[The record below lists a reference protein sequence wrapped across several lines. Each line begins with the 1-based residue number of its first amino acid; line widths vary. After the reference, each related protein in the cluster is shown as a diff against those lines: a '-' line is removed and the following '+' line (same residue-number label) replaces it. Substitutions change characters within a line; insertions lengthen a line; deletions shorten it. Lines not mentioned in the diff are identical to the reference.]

1 MSNKSTNDTSYNR
14 AKEKQL
20 FSNLQNVL
28 AIFKS
33 EINQISI
40 PENTE
45 ESKDFYEELDNYSD
59 KENKINKDKNYIY
72 YSAINNIN
80 IKFIEKNT
88 KDNNEY
94 NIMNNYD
101 VIFDK
106 DTNKT
111 YLINKRKNFSNEEIC
126 NERYKL
132 NQKIKLRED
141 MLLFILIKEKDK
153 DNIVIILI
161 KEKKIREEKDEQ
173 KGKDEY
179 EDEEKKYFKRI
190 PDTKYQVFYK
200 VYYFRL
206 EIPQIEKNFSANLLN
221 KNGKEEI
228 ILYFWEERLI
238 DLFNIKNINDD
249 CDSIKTKYTL
259 QLDFEPKFIC
269 SIKIIIENKEYL
281 LKKNEVNFTEF
292 ILIITKENKL
302 KICSYVEEVNKLYI
316 CNIGYEYESD
326 NDKISIEGKN
336 INHVEHLDNGLIA
349 IHFKDEEQKDK
360 IAYFYLNSKDL
371 NDHFNA

>member
-153 DNIVIILI
+153 DNILIILI

-228 ILYFWEERLI
+228 I
-238 DLFNIKNINDD
+238 
-249 CDSIKTKYTL
+249 
-259 QLDFEPKFIC
+259 
-269 SIKIIIENKEYL
+269 
-281 LKKNEVNFTEF
+281 
-292 ILIITKENKL
+292 
-302 KICSYVEEVNKLYI
+302 
-316 CNIGYEYESD
+316 
-326 NDKISIEGKN
+326 
-336 INHVEHLDNGLIA
+336 
-349 IHFKDEEQKDK
+349 
-360 IAYFYLNSKDL
+360 
-371 NDHFNA
+371 